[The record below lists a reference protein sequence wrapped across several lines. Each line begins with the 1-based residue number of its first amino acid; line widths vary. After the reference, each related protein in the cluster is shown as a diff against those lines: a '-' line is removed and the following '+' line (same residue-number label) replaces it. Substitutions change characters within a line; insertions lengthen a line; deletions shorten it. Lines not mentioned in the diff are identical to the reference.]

1 MFRLIRRIVIKKTLN
16 SFYRMHR
23 IERRGIELKPY
34 TQILSVLIMCTL
46 ATFAKS
52 QNISSELKGN
62 KALTLEVQKQLN
74 LLEFDAGTEDG
85 LWGRVTSRAVNS
97 FLDQF
102 GPSHADLTAA
112 QLIESMKSVNDSWYG
127 DPLTFNKPLIY
138 PSVPLNSQK
147 VFTSDIR
154 ETKFACDQ
162 CTGVVTMV
170 LGAGDFDADSI
181 DELIVGQHII
191 EVSDSERAIEQ
202 NTKLLILDFNSISGS
217 VEELEFAS
225 GPHQLAGIHEREAVI
240 ADFNGDGIDDF
251 FIADHGLDT
260 QPFPGAQNM
269 LVMSSP
275 NGLQNVSTTH
285 IPQITDMSHGAAGG
299 DLDGDGDIDI
309 VIATHESSNKYEP
322 YVLINDGSGFFQ
334 KHDLAAFVKSPSII
348 QLSKGKDR
356 FNAYSTFRLIDLNGD
371 AAPELLLLRA
381 DINEVDSTS
390 GSHILWNDGTG
401 LFDGSV
407 RTDLPTNRWGRN
419 TFTNDADAI
428 DLDGNGLVDLIL
440 TQSTRFG
447 GWRGQ
452 FLQVLMQ
459 EEPHVF
465 VDQTAKRIWNQGYK
479 RDLNKIGFANETVL
493 MDLNGDG
500 NQDIVTRSLSAA
512 MDEQGFESAIL
523 QVGINNGSGVF
534 NPIDPRWLAVE
545 PYAFRSPIPGKFGS
559 SGEVAIVSYQQHGS
573 YDPSIDETWGANFYL
588 HTIPE
593 DPSAY
598 EDTGEAAKVLSLSWS
613 TEIRDEGYKRTLEA
627 EDVIFLDKRSNIK
640 KIISTNVSIDGISGR
655 DRLEY
660 SVDDGQ
666 LSIQGVITVFG
677 GERLFVRF
685 NAELSAKKAVRT
697 FGTQDRLILNW
708 EMED

>member
-1 MFRLIRRIVIKKTLN
+1 MLRLIRLTKTLN
-16 SFYRMHR
+16 TFCSMRLM
-23 IERRGIELKPY
+23 EKRGFELKPY
-34 TQILSVLIMCTL
+34 TQILSLLIMCTL

-85 LWGRVTSRAVNS
+85 IWGRMTSRAVNS

-102 GPSHADLTAA
+102 APLSKDLTAA
-112 QLIESMKSVNDSWYG
+112 QLIDSLKSVNDSWYG
-127 DPLTFNKPLIY
+127 APLTFNKPLIY

-162 CTGVVTMV
+162 CTGVISMV
-170 LGAGDFDADSI
+170 LGAGDFDADRI

-191 EVSDSERAIEQ
+191 DLTNGEEAIEQ
-202 NTKLLILDFNSISGS
+202 KTNLLILDFNSKSGS
-217 VEELEFAS
+217 IEELEFAS
-225 GPHQLAGIHEREAVI
+225 GPHQLAGIHEREAII
-240 ADFNGDGIDDF
+240 ADFNGDGTDDF

-260 QPFPGAQNM
+260 QPFPGAQNI
-269 LVMSSP
+269 LVISSP
-275 NGLQNVSTTH
+275 SGLQDVSTTH

-309 VIATHESSNKYEP
+309 VIATHESSNKFEP
-322 YVLINDGSGFFQ
+322 YVLINDGSGLFQ
-334 KHDLAAFVKSPSII
+334 KLDLADFVNSPSII
-348 QLSKGKDR
+348 QLFKGKDR

-371 AAPELLLLRA
+371 TAPELLLLRA
-381 DINEVDSTS
+381 DINEVDAIS
-390 GSHILWNDGTG
+390 GSHILWNDGAG
-401 LFDGSV
+401 FFDGSK

-419 TFTNDADAI
+419 TFTNDADGI

-440 TQSTRFG
+440 TQSTRIG

-459 EEPHVF
+459 EEPNVF
-465 VDQTAKRIWNQGYK
+465 VDQTATRIWNQGYK

-512 MDEQGFESAIL
+512 IDEQGFESAIL

-559 SGEVAIVSYQQHGS
+559 SGNVAIVSYQQHGS
-573 YDPSIDETWGANFYL
+573 YDSSIDETWGANFYL
-588 HTIPE
+588 HTLPE

-613 TEIRDEGYKRTLEA
+613 TEMRDEGYKRTLEA
-627 EDVIFLDKRSNIK
+627 EDVIFLDKGSNIK
-640 KIISTNVSIDGISGR
+640 KIISTNVSIDGISER

-666 LSIQGVITVFG
+666 LSIQGPITLFG

-685 NAELSAKKAVRT
+685 KAALSAKEAVRT

-708 EMED
+708 EIGG

>member
-1 MFRLIRRIVIKKTLN
+1 MFRLIRLIVIKKTLN
-16 SFYRMHR
+16 TFYSMHR

-34 TQILSVLIMCTL
+34 TQILSVLIICTL

-62 KALTLEVQKQLN
+62 KALTLEVQTIEPLGIRRWYRRR
-74 LLEFDAGTEDG
+74 LM
-85 LWGRVTSRAVNS
+85 GRVTSRAVNS

-127 DPLTFNKPLIY
+127 DPLTFNKLLIY

-191 EVSDSERAIEQ
+191 DVSDSERAIEQ

-299 DLDGDGDIDI
+299 DLDGDGDIDV
-309 VIATHESSNKYEP
+309 VIATHES
-322 YVLINDGSGFFQ
+322 
-334 KHDLAAFVKSPSII
+334 
-348 QLSKGKDR
+348 
-356 FNAYSTFRLIDLNGD
+356 
-371 AAPELLLLRA
+371 
-381 DINEVDSTS
+381 
-390 GSHILWNDGTG
+390 
-401 LFDGSV
+401 
-407 RTDLPTNRWGRN
+407 
-419 TFTNDADAI
+419 
-428 DLDGNGLVDLIL
+428 
-440 TQSTRFG
+440 
-447 GWRGQ
+447 
-452 FLQVLMQ
+452 
-459 EEPHVF
+459 
-465 VDQTAKRIWNQGYK
+465 
-479 RDLNKIGFANETVL
+479 
-493 MDLNGDG
+493 
-500 NQDIVTRSLSAA
+500 
-512 MDEQGFESAIL
+512 
-523 QVGINNGSGVF
+523 
-534 NPIDPRWLAVE
+534 
-545 PYAFRSPIPGKFGS
+545 
-559 SGEVAIVSYQQHGS
+559 QQ
-573 YDPSIDETWGANFYL
+573 I
-588 HTIPE
+588 
-593 DPSAY
+593 
-598 EDTGEAAKVLSLSWS
+598 
-613 TEIRDEGYKRTLEA
+613 
-627 EDVIFLDKRSNIK
+627 
-640 KIISTNVSIDGISGR
+640 
-655 DRLEY
+655 
-660 SVDDGQ
+660 
-666 LSIQGVITVFG
+666 
-677 GERLFVRF
+677 
-685 NAELSAKKAVRT
+685 
-697 FGTQDRLILNW
+697 
-708 EMED
+708 

>member
-1 MFRLIRRIVIKKTLN
+1 
-16 SFYRMHR
+16 MHR

-154 ETKFACDQ
+154 ETKFACEQ

-191 EVSDSERAIEQ
+191 DVSDSERAIEQ

-269 LVMSSP
+269 LVMSSQRFTECLD
-275 NGLQNVSTTH
+275 NSHTTH
-285 IPQITDMSHGAAGG
+285 
-299 DLDGDGDIDI
+299 
-309 VIATHESSNKYEP
+309 Y
-322 YVLINDGSGFFQ
+322 
-334 KHDLAAFVKSPSII
+334 
-348 QLSKGKDR
+348 
-356 FNAYSTFRLIDLNGD
+356 
-371 AAPELLLLRA
+371 
-381 DINEVDSTS
+381 
-390 GSHILWNDGTG
+390 
-401 LFDGSV
+401 
-407 RTDLPTNRWGRN
+407 
-419 TFTNDADAI
+419 
-428 DLDGNGLVDLIL
+428 
-440 TQSTRFG
+440 
-447 GWRGQ
+447 
-452 FLQVLMQ
+452 
-459 EEPHVF
+459 
-465 VDQTAKRIWNQGYK
+465 
-479 RDLNKIGFANETVL
+479 
-493 MDLNGDG
+493 
-500 NQDIVTRSLSAA
+500 
-512 MDEQGFESAIL
+512 
-523 QVGINNGSGVF
+523 
-534 NPIDPRWLAVE
+534 
-545 PYAFRSPIPGKFGS
+545 
-559 SGEVAIVSYQQHGS
+559 
-573 YDPSIDETWGANFYL
+573 
-588 HTIPE
+588 
-593 DPSAY
+593 
-598 EDTGEAAKVLSLSWS
+598 
-613 TEIRDEGYKRTLEA
+613 
-627 EDVIFLDKRSNIK
+627 
-640 KIISTNVSIDGISGR
+640 
-655 DRLEY
+655 
-660 SVDDGQ
+660 
-666 LSIQGVITVFG
+666 
-677 GERLFVRF
+677 
-685 NAELSAKKAVRT
+685 
-697 FGTQDRLILNW
+697 
-708 EMED
+708 